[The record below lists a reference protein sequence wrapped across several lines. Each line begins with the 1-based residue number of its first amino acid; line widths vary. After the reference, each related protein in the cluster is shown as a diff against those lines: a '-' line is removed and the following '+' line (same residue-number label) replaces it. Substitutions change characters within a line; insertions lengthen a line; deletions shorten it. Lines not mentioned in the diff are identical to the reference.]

1 MARSDESSLSGSNS
15 RYTLYDLVSNK
26 EKDYHVS
33 DLKEF
38 LYDLSVVD
46 PLDVARRDHMEF
58 FVESARGSTITSSR
72 E

>member
-15 RYTLYDLVSNK
+15 RYTLYDLFSNK

-38 LYDLSVVD
+38 LYDSSVVD

-58 FVESARGSTITSSR
+58 R
-72 E
+72 